1 MRRAPLLASEKK
13 AKIQCLKGEMLSL
26 RKAVDGVQ
34 EAQKD
39 LPEIHSRLQ
48 GLEEQQ
54 RTTSKWVRK
63 VEQKTDAALPTLRWE
78 AFLRD
83 ELSDVKCSIATA
95 QEKADTALPK
105 TTINEWLTKF

>member
-1 MRRAPLLASEKK
+1 MLASENM
-13 AKIQCLKGEMLSL
+13 AEIHCLKGEMLSL

-54 RTTSKWVRK
+54 RTTSKWVWK
-63 VEQKTDAALPTLRWE
+63 VEQKTDAALPTSRWE

-83 ELSDVKCSIATA
+83 ELLHVKCSIAIA
-95 QEKADTALPK
+95 GKSGHSPPEDHNQ
-105 TTINEWLTKF
+105 